1 MNAKFYQLGIGLLVL
16 CASAPEKLCAD
27 ELKWTHYGVRPLG
40 MGNAFVAVAD
50 DFNALFYN
58 PAGLAR
64 INSWSME
71 IINPSFGVSSNT
83 IATIKDVNNLMSGST
98 DSKSG
103 NGVTAVIDT
112 FKAIEGK
119 NQYVN
124 LGFTPHLIFP
134 GFGLGIGVDVGGS
147 LIVHHQV
154 SADIDAG
161 ATAVIPLTYAKSML
175 EDRLSLGASIKGVF
189 TSGVNREFSIA
200 DITAFSKSSG
210 TESSSGEKKLSDY
223 VVGGKG
229 VGVDVGMLFTP
240 VKTMEPTL
248 GVSVAD
254 VGGTPYKAVNET
266 LGRPAP
272 RQASVNTGISLK
284 PYMSNGM
291 YLLTAIDAHAI
302 NQPIHYSRKF
312 NFGSE
317 FGLGKILK
325 IQAGLHQGE
334 LSGGIQLDAWLL
346 ILRFATYAEQLG
358 PTTNEDKGF
367 VDRRYVAQLKMLL

>member
-1 MNAKFYQLGIGLLVL
+1 MHAKFYQFGIGILAYG
-16 CASAPEKLCAD
+16 ASICCEAYAD

-64 INSWSME
+64 LSSWSME
-71 IINPSFGVSSNT
+71 IINPSLGVSTNT
-83 IATIKDVNNLMSGST
+83 IATIKDVNKLASGSSSS
-98 DSKSG
+98 DSG
-103 NGVTAVIDT
+103 GGVTSAIDT
-112 FKAIEGK
+112 FKALEGK
-119 NQYVN
+119 NQYIN
-124 LGFTPHLIFP
+124 LGLTPHLIFP
-134 GFGLGIGVDVGGS
+134 GFGLGIGIDVGAS

-154 SADIDAG
+154 SADMDAG
-161 ATAVIPLTYAKSML
+161 VSAVIPLTYARSML

-189 TSGVNREFSIA
+189 TSGVDREFSIA
-200 DITAFSKSSG
+200 DLTAFTKKDGTDSSD
-210 TESSSGEKKLSDY
+210 KKLADY

-248 GVSVAD
+248 GVSITD
-254 VGGTPYKAVNET
+254 FGGTPYVPVNDT
-266 LGRPAP
+266 LGKPAP
-272 RQASVNTGISLK
+272 RQPSVNTGISLK
-284 PYMSNGM
+284 PYASNGM

-302 NQPIHYSRKF
+302 NQPIHYSKKF

-325 IQAGLHQGE
+325 LQAGLHQGE
-334 LSGGIQLDAWLL
+334 LSGGFQLDGWLL

-358 PTTNEDKGF
+358 PTTHEGKNF
-367 VDRRYVAQLKMLL
+367 ADRRYVAQLKMLL